1 MLQFFKIIPRN
12 LHILNERKIE
22 FSQTIQQ
29 QTTEFLHFLNMHV
42 QVVNK
47 IIINHGRCGQYKKY
61 DNLKRPF
68 ENVLL
73 CDL

>member
-22 FSQTIQQ
+22 ISQTIQQ

-47 IIINHGRCGQYKKY
+47 IIIKHGRCGQYKKY
-61 DNLKRPF
+61 DNSKRPF

-73 CDL
+73 FDL